1 MTVLSLAGVRIRRE
15 HALDLARR
23 LTRVGSDSTARLL
36 LDAVTHGHDVV
47 ALSGDDRERI
57 LAVLDEPP
65 QGLVELRGALFD
77 ELNWQRSATAGP

>member
-47 ALSGDDRERI
+47 ALSGEDRERI

-65 QGLVELRGALFD
+65 RGLVELRGALFD